1 MSISSFLLPGLCAS
15 FSWVPKASKWWFL
28 SVTCAIF
35 EYVGVCYHY
44 QGVRPSVHMPFFE
57 VCLSVINVLI
67 CAFGIYQ
74 DFLLKKVQN
83 LNVPC
88 IIAHNLK
95 KDTISTIKWMPY
107 WEHTLANNLVSFY
120 YCLFLIMF
128 LQSYME
134 IMYRKKF
141 ASHQKKYAWSPK
153 NTHPPPASV
162 PEFLCMTPPR
172 FFRVFSIFTDKKW
185 SNTAK

>member
-1 MSISSFLLPGLCAS
+1 MVVLVSY
-15 FSWVPKASKWWFL
+15 VM
-28 SVTCAIF
+28 CAIF

-57 VCLSVINVLI
+57 VGLSVINVLI

-107 WEHTLANNLVSFY
+107 
-120 YCLFLIMF
+120 
-128 LQSYME
+128 
-134 IMYRKKF
+134 
-141 ASHQKKYAWSPK
+141 
-153 NTHPPPASV
+153 
-162 PEFLCMTPPR
+162 
-172 FFRVFSIFTDKKW
+172 
-185 SNTAK
+185 